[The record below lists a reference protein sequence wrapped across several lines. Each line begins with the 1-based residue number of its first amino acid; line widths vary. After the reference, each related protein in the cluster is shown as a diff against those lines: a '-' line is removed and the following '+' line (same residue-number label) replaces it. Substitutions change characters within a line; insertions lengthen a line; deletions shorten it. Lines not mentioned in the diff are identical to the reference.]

1 MIGGFSN
8 PLSHGSSLSRE
19 RLLVDAD
26 RLFSIDWLINK
37 LLNELHGS
45 MTQQALAQ
53 SHKYF
58 FQLRQ
63 QPELW
68 FAWHMIK
75 NHHASLAKIDE
86 FRQLFPESG
95 KLIAALNEEREEAI
109 KAFMKFV
116 ASKRWDYLRD
126 DERSWREYACILY
139 KMKDKNAE
147 IEQKFFELLDYICTM
162 TDALCGRWNL
172 LFPTSDANEDTNDDA
187 SHVTNPDLDSVQ
199 PRAEFK
205 ALLKGEWF
213 DKNCAD
219 KEKYNNKWR
228 DKFVDELLK
237 SEHAQVIINHWDDRS
252 LVDML
257 GIIGAMK
264 DAGVFTEGLASLA
277 LAKSILNYHP
287 LQKKDK
293 TLSKYIGDA
302 QKLKCYD
309 WVKEYVEKFD

>member
-26 RLFSIDWLINK
+26 RLFSIDWLINR
-37 LLNELHGS
+37 LFQELHQS
-45 MTQQALAQ
+45 MTPETIAQ

-58 FQLRQ
+58 FKLRQ

-68 FAWHMIK
+68 FAWQMIK
-75 NHHASLAKIDE
+75 AHHASLAKIDE

-95 KLIAALNEEREEAI
+95 RLIAALREEREEAI
-109 KAFMKFV
+109 KAFMKYV
-116 ASKRWDYLRD
+116 ASKRWDSLRD
-126 DERSWREYACILY
+126 DERSWREYARLLY
-139 KMKDKNAE
+139 KMKDSNAQ
-147 IEQKFFELLDYICTM
+147 IEQDFFVLLDYICTM
-162 TDALCGRWNL
+162 TDALCDRWNL
-172 LFPTSDANEDTNDDA
+172 LFPAGDDDEPKDDA
-187 SHVTNPDLDSVQ
+187 SHKKKVDLDSVV

-205 ALLKGEWF
+205 SLLKGEWF
-213 DKNCAD
+213 DKNSAD
-219 KEKYNNKWR
+219 KEKYDEKWR
-228 DKFVDELLK
+228 DRFVTDLFD
-237 SEHAQVIINHWDDRS
+237 SEHGQAIINHWSDRS

-264 DAGVFTEGLASLA
+264 ENGVFRKEVSDLA
-277 LAKSILNYHP
+277 LAKSILSYHP

-302 QKLKCYD
+302 QKLNCYY
-309 WVKEYVEKFD
+309 WVKEYIEKFD

>member
-26 RLFSIDWLINK
+26 RLFSIGWLINR
-37 LLNELHGS
+37 LLYVLHES
-45 MTQQALAQ
+45 MTPQAMAQ
-53 SHKYF
+53 PHKYF

-75 NHHASLAKIDE
+75 NHHASLTKIDE

-109 KAFMKFV
+109 KEFIKFV
-116 ASKRWDYLRD
+116 ASKRWDSLRN
-126 DERSWREYACILY
+126 DERSWREYASMLY
-139 KMKDKNAE
+139 NMKDKNPQ
-147 IEQKFFELLDYICTM
+147 IEQNFFLLLDYICTM
-162 TDALCGRWNL
+162 TDALCGRWNM
-172 LFPTSDANEDTNDDA
+172 LFPASDTDEDTNDDL
-187 SHVTNPDLDSVQ
+187 SHTMSPDLDSVQ

-219 KEKYNNKWR
+219 KEKYNTKWR
-228 DKFVDELLK
+228 EKFVDELFK
-237 SEHAQVIINHWDDRS
+237 SEYAQAIIDHWDDRN
-252 LVDML
+252 LVDMF
-257 GIIGAMK
+257 GIIGTMQQC
-264 DAGVFTEGLASLA
+264 GVFRVDVSSLA

-287 LQKKDK
+287 IQKKDK
-293 TLSKYIGDA
+293 SLSKYMRDS
-302 QKLKCYD
+302 QKLKYHD
-309 WVKEYVEKFD
+309 WVTEYIEKFD